1 VPRPPNEIRNVNPP
15 TGPELPRS
23 KSRGGAVQKA
33 VAVPRDGVGRR
44 APGTARRGGLCRV
57 GIDARHLSRSGP
69 RQAVLD
75 ALYFALHHGA
85 TPQTYQLPLA
95 AAAPA

>member
-1 VPRPPNEIRNVNPP
+1 
-15 TGPELPRS
+15 
-23 KSRGGAVQKA
+23 
-33 VAVPRDGVGRR
+33 
-44 APGTARRGGLCRV
+44 V